1 MIDDLPPVT
10 PAVRTILERE
20 RVIPPLPPAVRARA
34 VAAARAALASQAVPT
49 PPARV
54 PAPWIRWA
62 AAAVLT
68 IVAGAA
74 TAAVA
79 YHRRAEHLHATTA
92 QDKAPPSRG
101 EAAPVAATPAVA
113 MPAPEPEVTPDPE
126 VMIDPTGEESRPS
139 KAAVPQEE
147 LRLLRQAR
155 AAVARED
162 FTAALRPITEHTR
175 RFRDGRLAEEREA
188 LRVKA
193 LAGLGRKD
201 EARRAAAA
209 FENRFPRSVLL
220 PALRRIS
227 PPGQ

>member
-1 MIDDLPPVT
+1 VIDDMPPVI
-10 PAVRTILERE
+10 PAVQTILERE
-20 RVIPPLPPAVRARA
+20 RVIPALPPAVRARA
-34 VAAARAALASQAVPT
+34 LTAARAALASQAVPT
-49 PPARV
+49 PPPRI

-62 AAAVLT
+62 AAAALT
-68 IVAGAA
+68 VVAGAA

-79 YHRRAEHLHATTA
+79 YRRHAERLHAATA
-92 QDKAPPSRG
+92 PATAPRSG
-101 EAAPVAATPAVA
+101 VEVTPVAARAMAVPAA
-113 MPAPEPEVTPDPE
+113 IPETTTASTV
-126 VMIDPTGEESRPS
+126 EEPRRS
-139 KAAVPQEE
+139 KVGVPQEE

-162 FTAALRPITEHTR
+162 FTAALRPIAEHTH

-201 EARRAAAA
+201 EARRAAAG

-220 PALRRIS
+220 PAVRRIS
-227 PPGQ
+227 PAGE

>member
-1 MIDDLPPVT
+1 MIDDMPPVT

-34 VAAARAALASQAVPT
+34 LAAARAALASQAVPT
-49 PPARV
+49 PPGRV

-62 AAAVLT
+62 AAAALT
-68 IVAGAA
+68 VVAGAA

-79 YHRRAEHLHATTA
+79 YHRHAERLHAITA
-92 QDKAPPSRG
+92 PATAPRSG
-101 EAAPVAATPAVA
+101 VEATPAAPAVAVPAPVAETMTDPAVE
-113 MPAPEPEVTPDPE
+113 EP
-126 VMIDPTGEESRPS
+126 RRS
-139 KAAVPQEE
+139 KVAVPQEE

-162 FTAALRPITEHTR
+162 FTAALKPIAEHTH

-193 LAGLGRKD
+193 LASLGRKD

-220 PALRRIS
+220 PAVRRIS
-227 PPGQ
+227 PAGE